1 MIDHTAEHDPLCRGT
16 YQRFTPV
23 EHCASCDL
31 IHRVRLDMM
40 DFNDGLDAAIEA
52 VWEVV
57 AKQTQAMMLLH
68 WDDVI
73 KQIESKR
80 Q

>member
-31 IHRVRLDMM
+31 IHKVRIDMM
-40 DFNDGLDAAIEA
+40 NKFRMTKDGEEHDN
-52 VWEVV
+52 
-57 AKQTQAMMLLH
+57 
-68 WDDVI
+68 
-73 KQIESKR
+73 
-80 Q
+80 